1 MLDRPAPRSLD
12 TLSIVPLTQLNGFLC
27 SFCHLPK
34 KCPSPTSDSLHQVTV
49 LAAGTRIGS
58 EMGTN
63 KVSLGAGGMVP
74 LGRCLL

>member
-1 MLDRPAPRSLD
+1 MLDRSAPRSLD
-12 TLSIVPLTQLNGFLC
+12 TLSIVPLTQLNDFLC

-34 KCPSPTSDSLHQVTV
+34 KCPSPTSDSLHQITV

-58 EMGTN
+58 EM
-63 KVSLGAGGMVP
+63 VSLGAGGMVP